1 LTQKQKLIIV
11 DDHPMFREGLKSIIA
26 QNPDLEVLGESGEG
40 KTALKMAKS
49 LQPDLVL
56 MDISLPDITAIDLTR
71 TIKRLLP
78 ETQILIIS
86 MHAKIDYITAAF
98 QAGAKGYVVKDAPS
112 GKILQAV
119 ELVSRGEYFLDASV
133 ARQVVERLA
142 ELPGSKVNIDNDA
155 AYESL
160 TRREQ
165 EILGLIADEQ
175 STKEIADRLCISP
188 KTVENHRTNIMAKL
202 GIHSTMEI
210 VRYAAKL
217 GLIDLDRWKS

>member
-1 LTQKQKLIIV
+1 
-11 DDHPMFREGLKSIIA
+11 MFREGLKSIIA
-26 QNPDLEVLGESGEG
+26 QNPELEVIGETGEG
-40 KTALKMAKS
+40 KAALKMAKN

-56 MDISLPDITAIDLTR
+56 MDISLPDMSGIDLSSA
-71 TIKRLLP
+71 IKRILP
-78 ETQILIIS
+78 ETRILMIS

-142 ELPGSKVNIDNDA
+142 GLPGNQIKIADA

-165 EILGLIADEQ
+165 EILRLIAEGQ
-175 STKEIADRLCISP
+175 SSKEIADRLSISP

-202 GIHSTMEI
+202 DLHSTMEM

-217 GLIDLDRWKS
+217 GLIDLDHWKS

>member
-1 LTQKQKLIIV
+1 MTQKKKLIIV

-26 QNPDLEVLGESGEG
+26 QNPELEVIGETGEG
-40 KTALKMAKS
+40 KAALKMAKN

-56 MDISLPDITAIDLTR
+56 MDISLPDMSGIDLSSA
-71 TIKRLLP
+71 IKRILP
-78 ETQILIIS
+78 ETRILMIS

-142 ELPGSKVNIDNDA
+142 GLPGNQIKIADA

-165 EILGLIADEQ
+165 EILRLIAEGQ
-175 STKEIADRLCISP
+175 SSKEIADRLSISP

-202 GIHSTMEI
+202 DLHSTMEM

-217 GLIDLDRWKS
+217 GLIDLDHWKS